1 MRTAASPPIAG
12 SIRVAIVY
20 CWTRRCENSSREG
33 YEILRTFDGDGGGRD
48 RACPQA
54 KLQECQQE
62 PHVRS
67 ETLHCDVI
75 SVTHENQ

>member
-20 CWTRRCENSSREG
+20 CWTRSKNSSREG
-33 YEILRTFDGDGGGRD
+33 YEILRTFDGDCGGRD
-48 RACPQA
+48 RACAQTQ
-54 KLQECQQE
+54 LQECQQE